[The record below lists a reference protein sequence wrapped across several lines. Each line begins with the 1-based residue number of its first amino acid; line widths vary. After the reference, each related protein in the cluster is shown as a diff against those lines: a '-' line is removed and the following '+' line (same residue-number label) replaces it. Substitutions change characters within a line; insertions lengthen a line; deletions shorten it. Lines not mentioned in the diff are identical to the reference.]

1 MTDSRP
7 AVRPGRAALA
17 AAATGPLLLIAAA
30 LAAVLLAVSARYG
43 YHRDELYF
51 LEAGRH
57 LAWGYPD
64 QPPLTPALAA
74 LVDGI
79 APDSLVVLRVLPALT
94 SAATVLLTGLL
105 ARELGGGRGAQLLA
119 AGSWAVSAVVLI
131 TGHMFSTTAFDLL
144 AWVAT
149 TWVAARLLRGGDPR
163 WWLALGVIVGLG
175 LQNKSLLVVLPL
187 ALLAGVLIAGPRE
200 VLRSKW
206 FAVSMVLAAAIV
218 LPNLI
223 WQATNGWP
231 QLALSGAIAAGES
244 GTSEPRWLFLPFQLV
259 LVSPAVAPIWIAG
272 LVALFRAPAL
282 RRFRGFGWAYA
293 LLALAFLAMAGK
305 PYYLAGMYP
314 VLIAA
319 GAPVFVGWLRNASRT
334 HRIVTIGGILGISA
348 VINAILMLP
357 VLPADVVGRTPVIAV
372 NYDAGETI
380 GWPEFTSAVAAV
392 VDALPPAERDSVV
405 LLTGNYGEAG
415 ALDRYGAG
423 FGLPAAYSRH
433 NAYHSW
439 GPPPDNNG
447 ADVVVAVGL
456 PEQQLS
462 EFCGS
467 LTAAGT
473 VDNGLGVDNDE
484 QGRTIWVCRD
494 LTRGWAE
501 VWPGLLRLG

>member
-7 AVRPGRAALA
+7 AVRQGGAALP

-30 LAAVLLAVSARYG
+30 LAAVLVAVSARYG

-319 GAPVFVGWLRNASRT
+319 GAPVFLGWLRNASRT
-334 HRIVTIGGILGISA
+334 NRIVTIGGILGISA

-433 NAYHSW
+433 NAYHAW
-439 GPPPDNNG
+439 GRPPTTTEPR
-447 ADVVVAVGL
+447 
-456 PEQQLS
+456 
-462 EFCGS
+462 
-467 LTAAGT
+467 TATSSSRWACRSSSSRSSAG
-473 VDNGLGVDNDE
+473 
-484 QGRTIWVCRD
+484 R
-494 LTRGWAE
+494 
-501 VWPGLLRLG
+501 